1 MTDKI
6 LIFFKEN
13 IPIFIEIISV
23 IVISYLLL
31 KIIDFC
37 DKKIRKHIIEK
48 NFNNTRL
55 LSFCPVINK
64 VIKTIVLLVVIA
76 SVMQS
81 HGYSMASVITGF
93 GITGIA
99 VGFAAKESLASF
111 IGSFAILYDKIYDI
125 NDYIVVNNV
134 EGTVIDINLRSTKIR
149 TLDNSIVTIPN
160 NIVADALVTNV
171 TATKKRR
178 INFAIGIVYSTPEDK
193 IEKAIQIIKDIITSN
208 NEFEE
213 NAMVY
218 LEKLNSSSID
228 IRVMANTIYPDF
240 KNYTKVRENFIL
252 EVIKEYRKEG
262 IEFAFPTQTL
272 YINNEH

>member
-1 MTDKI
+1 MTDKF
-6 LIFFKEN
+6 LKFFKDN
-13 IPIFIEIISV
+13 IPILIEIISV
-23 IVISYLLL
+23 LVISYLLL

-64 VIKTIVLLVVIA
+64 VIKTIVLLVIIA

-81 HGYSMASVITGF
+81 HGYSMASVITGL

-125 NDYIVVNNV
+125 NDYIVINNV
-134 EGTVIDINLRSTKIR
+134 EGTVVDINLRSTKIK
-149 TLDNSIVTIPN
+149 TLDNSIITIPN
-160 NIVADALVTNV
+160 NIVADSLVTNV

-178 INFAIGIVYSTPEDK
+178 INCAIGIVYNTSDEK
-193 IEKAIQIIKDIITSN
+193 IEQAIQIIKDIITGN

-213 NAMVY
+213 NPMVY

-228 IRVMANTIYPDF
+228 IRIMADTIYPDF
-240 KNYTKVRENFIL
+240 KNYTRVRENFIL
-252 EVIKEYRKEG
+252 TVIKEYRKEG

-272 YINNEH
+272 YLNNEN

>member
-1 MTDKI
+1 MTDKV
-6 LIFFKEN
+6 LVFLKEH

-23 IVISYLLL
+23 FAVSYISL

-37 DKKIRKHIIEK
+37 DKKIRKHIVEK

-64 VIKTIVLLVVIA
+64 VIKTIVLFIIIA
-76 SVMQS
+76 SVMQA
-81 HGYSMASVITGF
+81 HGYSMTSLITGF

-99 VGFAAKESLASF
+99 VGFAAKESLSSF

-125 NDYIVVNNV
+125 NDYIVINNV
-134 EGTVIDINLRSTKIR
+134 EGTVVDINLRSTKIK
-149 TLDNSIVTIPN
+149 TLDNHIVTIPN
-160 NIVADALVTNV
+160 NIVADTLVTNV

-178 INFAIGIVYSTPEDK
+178 INSTIGIVYNTPDDK
-193 IEKAIQIIKDIITSN
+193 IEKAIQIIKEIISNN
-208 NEFEE
+208 NEFEQ
-213 NAMVY
+213 NPMVY

-228 IRVMANTIYPDF
+228 IRVMADTIYPDF
-240 KNYTKVRENFIL
+240 KNYTRVRENFIL
-252 EVIKEYRKEG
+252 AVVKEYRKEG

-272 YINNEH
+272 YINNEN

>member
-1 MTDKI
+1 MTDKV
-6 LIFFKEN
+6 LVFLKGH

-23 IVISYLLL
+23 FAVSYISL

-37 DKKIRKHIIEK
+37 DKKIRKHIVEK

-64 VIKTIVLLVVIA
+64 VIKTIVLFIIIA
-76 SVMQS
+76 SVMQA
-81 HGYSMASVITGF
+81 HGYSMTSLITGF

-99 VGFAAKESLASF
+99 VGFAAKESLSSF

-125 NDYIVVNNV
+125 NDYIVINNV
-134 EGTVIDINLRSTKIR
+134 EGTVVDINLRSTKIK
-149 TLDNSIVTIPN
+149 TLDNHIVTIPN
-160 NIVADALVTNV
+160 NIVADTLVTNV

-178 INFAIGIVYSTPEDK
+178 INSTIGIVYNTPDDK
-193 IEKAIQIIKDIITSN
+193 IEKAIQIIKEIISNN
-208 NEFEE
+208 NEFEQ
-213 NAMVY
+213 NPMVY

-228 IRVMANTIYPDF
+228 IRVMADTIYPDF
-240 KNYTKVRENFIL
+240 KNYTRVRENFIL
-252 EVIKEYRKEG
+252 AVVKEYRKEG

-272 YINNEH
+272 YINNEN

>member
-1 MTDKI
+1 MTDKV
-6 LIFFKEN
+6 LVFLKEH

-23 IVISYLLL
+23 FAVSYISL

-37 DKKIRKHIIEK
+37 DKKIRKHIVEK

-64 VIKTIVLLVVIA
+64 VIKTIVLFIIIA
-76 SVMQS
+76 SVMQA
-81 HGYSMASVITGF
+81 HGYSMTSLITGF

-99 VGFAAKESLASF
+99 VGFAAKESLSSF

-125 NDYIVVNNV
+125 NDYIVINNV
-134 EGTVIDINLRSTKIR
+134 EGTVVDINLRSTKIK
-149 TLDNSIVTIPN
+149 TLDNHIVTIPN
-160 NIVADALVTNV
+160 NIVADTLVTNV

-178 INFAIGIVYSTPEDK
+178 INSTIGIVYNTPDDK
-193 IEKAIQIIKDIITSN
+193 IEKAIQIIKEIISNN
-208 NEFEE
+208 NEFEQ
-213 NAMVY
+213 NPMVY

-228 IRVMANTIYPDF
+228 ICVMADTIYPDF
-240 KNYTKVRENFIL
+240 KNYTRVRENFIL
-252 EVIKEYRKEG
+252 AVVKEYRKEG

-272 YINNEH
+272 YINNEN